1 MADKRSK
8 TSAANGKLGG
18 RPKGFA
24 ALESERQR
32 VEAAKILEKEFLPIF
47 NKAISQAKDGDKAAR
62 DYVTEFAF
70 GKPTQP
76 ITGANGKDLFPTDA
90 DRIAA
95 LKALADL

>member
-32 VEAAKILEKEFLPIF
+32 DMVAKKLKKEFEPIVTR
-47 NKAISQAKDGDKAAR
+47 AIKDAKEGDKYAR
-62 DYVTEFAF
+62 TWLSEFAY

-76 ITGANGKDLFPTDA
+76 ITGADGSDLFPSDTD
-90 DRIAA
+90 RAA
-95 LKALADL
+95 AARALMDL